1 MKTRDYDL
9 VLYGASGFV
18 GRHAV
23 EYLARTSSDSALRWA
38 IAGRNK
44 DRLESVRAHT
54 GAKADVLIA
63 DSKNEASVD
72 AVCRSARV
80 VLNTA
85 GPFALYGGTVVDACV
100 RSRTHYVDISGETL
114 WIREMIDRYHER
126 ASSDGTRIIP
136 CCGFDS
142 VPSDLG
148 TYLVVRHMHRELGT
162 PCRQVKAYFRMY
174 GGFNG
179 GTIAS
184 MFHNYES
191 PGARSQNDPFL
202 LDPSGEHPP
211 AQINRNRDVE
221 HAMYDIDMQTWVGP
235 FIMGSINTRVVRRS
249 AALFSQWQE
258 GYGPDFLY
266 QEYTKYEPPL
276 AMLKAN
282 SVTAGMMLFR
292 QAVQSATGRTALRQL
307 LPKPGAGPS
316 ERTMETGWFICELIG
331 VATDG
336 RRVRATLRH
345 QGDPGNRATARF
357 ACESALGIVFN
368 EADLPG
374 GAERGG
380 LLTPATGLGD
390 VLADR
395 LRRSGMAI
403 EIGA

>member
-1 MKTRDYDL
+1 METRDYDL

-18 GRHAV
+18 GRHTV
-23 EYLARTSSDSALRWA
+23 EYLARALSNTTLRWA

-44 DRLESVRAHT
+44 DKLESARAYT
-54 GAKADVLIA
+54 GAKADVLVA
-63 DSKNEASVD
+63 DSGDQAAVD
-72 AVCRSARV
+72 TVCRSTRV
-80 VLNTA
+80 ILNTA
-85 GPFALYGGTVVDACV
+85 GPFAVYAGSVVDACV
-100 RSRTHYVDISGETL
+100 RSRTHYVDISGETP
-114 WIREMIDRYHER
+114 WIREMIDRCHER
-126 ASSDGTRIIP
+126 ASAEGTRIIP

-148 TYLVVRHMHRELGT
+148 TYLLVRHMRHELGT
-162 PCRQVKAYFRMY
+162 HCRQVKAYFRMY

-184 MFHNYES
+184 MFHHYES
-191 PGARSQNDPFL
+191 PGGRSQNDPFL
-202 LDPSGEHPP
+202 LDPPSEHTP
-211 AQINRNRDVE
+211 AQIARNRDVE
-221 HAMYDIDMQTWVGP
+221 HAMYDTDMQTWVGP

-249 AALFSQWQE
+249 AALFNQWQE
-258 GYGPDFLY
+258 GYGPDFMY
-266 QEYTKYEPPL
+266 QEYAKYEPPL

-292 QAVQSATGRTALRQL
+292 QAVQSSAGRTALRHL

-316 ERTMETGWFICELIG
+316 ERMMETGWFICELLGI
-331 VATDG
+331 AANG
-336 RRVRATLRH
+336 RRMRAILRH

-357 ACESALGIVFN
+357 VSESALSIALN

-374 GAERGG
+374 GVERGG
-380 LLTPATGLGD
+380 LLTPATGLGN